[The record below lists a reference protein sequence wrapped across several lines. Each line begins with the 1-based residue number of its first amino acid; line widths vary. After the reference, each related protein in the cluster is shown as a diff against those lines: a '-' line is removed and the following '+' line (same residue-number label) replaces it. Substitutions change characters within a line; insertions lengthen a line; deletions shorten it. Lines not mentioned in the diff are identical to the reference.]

1 MSGIPFGAYPNWI
14 SHFFALL
21 NNKQKQLKLYRVQ
34 QEAQALNQSMNLGLQ
49 LQLQPRLKAGR
60 SVGIYQRG
68 RMNSY
73 FYVSLSTTIKIG

>member
-1 MSGIPFGAYPNWI
+1 M
-14 SHFFALL
+14 
-21 NNKQKQLKLYRVQ
+21 Q

-49 LQLQPRLKAGR
+49 LQLRPRLKAGR

-73 FYVSLSTTIKIG
+73 FYVSLSTTIKIGYNQFWTMTIWELQFLCQ